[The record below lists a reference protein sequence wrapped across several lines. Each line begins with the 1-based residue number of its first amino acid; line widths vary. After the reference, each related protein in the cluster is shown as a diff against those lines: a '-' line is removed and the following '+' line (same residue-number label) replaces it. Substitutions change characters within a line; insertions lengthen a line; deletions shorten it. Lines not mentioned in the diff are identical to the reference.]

1 MMVRML
7 MLFGGTF
14 CFICGIFWL
23 AAVIMDIRIL
33 YQRGEGF
40 LFNKLIIIL
49 PALLISLGVALV
61 FN

>member
-1 MMVRML
+1 MIARML

-23 AAVIMDIRIL
+23 VSVIKDMQTL

-40 LFNKLIIIL
+40 SFNRLVIIL